1 MTKEI
6 NANDIVSLNTISG
19 TDVNNVE
26 LVSIESY
33 VKAKINPSFLMYSLL
48 IIEPD
53 NYVADYL
60 PKNIVDPLVLHSCSS
75 FTEAGYILSDN
86 IIDFI
91 IMELFTIDEAPV
103 DALNLIRNIS
113 INHSGTKIFIF
124 TTIKNI
130 FLLQLVRSFRN
141 VSIISKYEN
150 IEDLSSFFTMDNID
164 KISFSNYI
172 QDLLFDLGNPK
183 PLNDI
188 EWDVLIKKTEGLSG
202 KDISAGINRTYS
214 AINYYQNMIMKKLRL
229 KNKREYLMMIKSL
242 NTPPPRIFDIKFHH
256 YYD

>member
-6 NANDIVSLNTISG
+6 NANDIVSLNTVSG

-33 VKAKINPSFLMYSLL
+33 VKAKINPSFLMYSFL

-75 FTEAGYILSDN
+75 FTEAGYILSEN

-91 IMELFTIDEAPV
+91 IMELFTIDEPPV
-103 DALNLIRNIS
+103 DALNLIRHIS
-113 INHSGTKIFIF
+113 INYSEIKIFVF
-124 TTIKNI
+124 TMIKDA
-130 FLLQLVRSFRN
+130 FLLQLARSFRN

-150 IEDLSSFFTMDNID
+150 IQDLASFFTVGNLD
-164 KISFSNYI
+164 KVSYSNYI
-172 QDLLFDLGNPK
+172 QDLLFDLYSPK
-183 PLNDI
+183 SLNDI

-202 KDISAGINRTYS
+202 KDISACINRTYS
-214 AINYYQNMIMKKLRL
+214 AVNYYQNMILKKLGL

-242 NTPPPRIFDIKFHH
+242 KTPPPMVFDIKLHH